1 LSTPSASAEVRHQE
15 DLHPRDY
22 WYVILRRRRLVTAIF
37 VAVASAATLKSF
49 LTRPVYEATTQ
60 ILIERENPNVLE
72 FREVAEV
79 KAQWGDE
86 YYQTQYKLLQSR
98 SLARKVIVEANLL
111 QDPEFGGPRIP
122 DEVNAM
128 VSAPPGASPAM
139 EAVVGTFLTR
149 VRIQLVKNSRIANV
163 AFSAYTPEAAAQI
176 ANKLAQ
182 LYIQQSLEFRYQTS
196 AEAAQWLGGQIDDQ
210 RRKVEAAE
218 LALQGLKQRE
228 GLVNI
233 EERRTLVEQ
242 RLRELGTALT
252 KVKTDRLQKE
262 ALFNQMRGA
271 RNPEELPEVI
281 KNYVIQQLRI
291 DLAKLEGQEA
301 QLLERYLEQHP
312 EVVRVRNQIEE
323 SRRKISAEA
332 QRVIRSVENDYRAAA
347 AQEASISAAVESS
360 KAESFDLERRGGQY
374 DSLKREVDANK
385 DVLKSLM
392 ARHKQTD
399 VAQELKASN
408 IRIVDPA
415 VVPRAPVRPRRLLD
429 VSAGLLFG
437 LVLGVAAALLLEY
450 LDSTLKTP
458 EDVKTHLGA
467 PLLSVIP
474 ETDAAGKARL
484 LLDAAQHGPFV
495 EGYRLLRTSLSYS
508 WPERRSRVIAVSST
522 APAEGKTL
530 TSVNL
535 ALTLASSDE
544 RVLLVDGDL
553 RKAQVHAVLHSKRSP
568 GLSDILVGRAK
579 PSQAIQR
586 VAGSNLN
593 LLAAGGH
600 VPSPAD
606 LLTVNALK
614 GLLDGLRSFYDWI
627 VIDTPPIAVVSDAL
641 VIAPLTDGVVVVAG
655 AEMIPRKAIA
665 HTLERVAMTGARV
678 LGVAL
683 NRTQAERRS
692 YYYGHY
698 QGHYYGHYHDA
709 FQRDTVP
716 NPASQARRR
725 AVH

>member
-1 LSTPSASAEVRHQE
+1 LSTSSASAEARQQE

-22 WYVILRRRRLVTAIF
+22 WYVILRRRRLVAAIF

-49 LTRPVYEATTQ
+49 LTRPVYEATAQ

-72 FREVAEV
+72 FKEVAEV

-98 SLARKVIVEANLL
+98 SLARKVIIEANLL
-111 QDPEFGGPRIP
+111 QDPEFGGPRTT

-139 EAVVGTFLTR
+139 EAQVGTFLSR

-163 AFSAYTPEAAAQI
+163 GFSAYKPTTAAQI

-196 AEAAQWLGGQIDDQ
+196 AEAAEWLGAQIEEQ

-252 KVKTDRLQKE
+252 KLKTERLQKE
-262 ALFNQMRGA
+262 ALFNQMRAA

-323 SRRKISAEA
+323 ARRKISAEA
-332 QRVIRSVENDYRAAA
+332 QRVIRSAENDYRASV
-347 AQEASISAAVESS
+347 AQESSVSAALDAS
-360 KAESFDLERRGGQY
+360 KAESLDLERRGSQY
-374 DSLKREVDANK
+374 DSLKREVEANK
-385 DVLKSLM
+385 DVLKSVM

-415 VVPRAPVRPRRLLD
+415 VVPKAPVRPRRLLD

-474 ETDAAGKARL
+474 ETDAVGKTRL
-484 LLDAAQHGPFV
+484 LLDAGQHGPFV

-535 ALTLASSDE
+535 ALTLASSEE

-579 PSQAIQR
+579 PSEAIQR

-614 GLLDGLRSFYDWI
+614 GLLDGLRSFYEWI

-641 VIAPLTDGVVVVAG
+641 VIAPLTDGVIVVAG

-709 FQRDTVP
+709 YQRDTGP
-716 NPASQARRR
+716 KPAVQARKR